1 MNVDTAV
8 ESMRDMNKENT
19 SNEKCEPV
27 VDAQNFN
34 DNEIQELIN
43 SAHVNHEA
51 DVTELFAEQYKHEIK
66 HARKEILNDI
76 VKPGI

>member
-34 DNEIQELIN
+34 DNEIQELLNGIRN
-43 SAHVNHEA
+43 SAHLNHEA

-66 HARKEILNDI
+66 HARKEILND
-76 VKPGI
+76 